1 MHFLT
6 VDSLFV
12 RFQNLIKRCLRM
24 QRSEKMLDYKY
35 FAYGAAAI
43 GLVGAMG
50 SFISGGNPIIALFTG
65 ILCLVGSIGT
75 VAIYKFGYLIVPMLT
90 QRGNIVQIMEGGYE
104 IPPSNDV
111 VLKNV
116 GGVYYASKYL
126 GVRIYESASEKSV
139 EENIVYSEYF
149 ERAISSV
156 KYVTKFAIM
165 VYMKDISEHRSRIET
180 KHAEAQL
187 RLARERDKPDP
198 DVLKMDRY
206 EKEVAMWENQINKL
220 TRGIKPMGL
229 ISYVMTTAIGVSKE
243 AAMAAAAGQANEL
256 KATIANALNVQVELL
271 TGEEMLRCF
280 QWEVMI
286 PPSPQELE
294 QAVL

>member
-1 MHFLT
+1 MW
-6 VDSLFV
+6 
-12 RFQNLIKRCLRM
+12 Q
-24 QRSEKMLDYKY
+24 SEKMIDYKY

-43 GLVGAMG
+43 GVVGAMG
-50 SFISGGNPIIALFTG
+50 SFVSGGNPIISFIAGVF
-65 ILCLVGSIGT
+65 CLIGAAG
-75 VAIYKFGYLIVPMLT
+75 AIAFYKYGYLLIPLIT
-90 QRGNIVQIMEGGYE
+90 QRGNIIQIMEGGYE

-126 GVRIYESASEKSV
+126 GVKVYESASEKSV
-139 EENIVYSEYF
+139 EENMVYSEYF

-156 KYVTKFAIM
+156 KYVTKFAMM

-198 DVLKMDRY
+198 DVLKMDRF

-229 ISYVMTTAIGVSKE
+229 VSYIMTTAVGVSKE
-243 AAMAAAAGQANEL
+243 AAMAAAASQANEL

-271 TGEEMLRCF
+271 SGDEMLRCF

-286 PPSPQELE
+286 PPTPQELN
-294 QAVL
+294 QAIL

>member
-1 MHFLT
+1 M
-6 VDSLFV
+6 V
-12 RFQNLIKRCLRM
+12 NIKNI
-24 QRSEKMLDYKY
+24 
-35 FAYGAAAI
+35 AYGSAGI
-43 GLVGAMG
+43 GIVGALG
-50 SFISGGNPIIALFTG
+50 CFVASSNGVLGIIAGL
-65 ILCLVGSIGT
+65 LCLVGT
-75 VAIYKFGYLIVPMLT
+75 VGAVVIYKYGYVVIPLLL
-90 QRGNIVQIMEGGYE
+90 QRGNVVQILEGGYE
-104 IPPSNDV
+104 VPASNDA

-126 GVRIYESASEKSV
+126 GVRIYESASEKTMD
-139 EENIVYSEYF
+139 ENIVYSEYF

-156 KYVTKFAIM
+156 KYVTKFAMMIY
-165 VYMKDISEHRSRIET
+165 VKDIGEHRSRIET

-198 DVLKMDRY
+198 DVLRLDRY

-229 ISYVMTTAIGVSKE
+229 ISYVMTTAVGVSKE
-243 AAMAAAAGQANEL
+243 AAIAAAAGQANEL
-256 KATIANALNVQVELL
+256 KATISNALNVQVELL
-271 TGEEMLRCF
+271 TGDEMLKCF

-286 PPSPQELE
+286 PPTPQELE

>member
-1 MHFLT
+1 
-6 VDSLFV
+6 
-12 RFQNLIKRCLRM
+12 
-24 QRSEKMLDYKY
+24 
-35 FAYGAAAI
+35 
-43 GLVGAMG
+43 MG
-50 SFISGGNPIIALFTG
+50 SFVSGGNPFIAFIAALLCMLGSAGAIIF
-65 ILCLVGSIGT
+65 
-75 VAIYKFGYLIVPMLT
+75 YKYGYLAVPLLT
-90 QRGNIVQIMEGGYE
+90 QKGNVVQIMEGGWE

-139 EENIVYSEYF
+139 EENMVYSEYF

-156 KYVTKFAIM
+156 KYVTKFAMMI
-165 VYMKDISEHRSRIET
+165 YMKDISEHRSRIET

-206 EKEVAMWENQINKL
+206 EKEVAMWEAQINKL

-229 ISYVMTTAIGVSKE
+229 VSYVMTTAVGVSKE
-243 AAMAAAAGQANEL
+243 AAMASAAAQANEL

-271 TGEEMLRCF
+271 TGDEMLRCF

-286 PPSPQELE
+286 PPTPQELE

>member
-1 MHFLT
+1 M
-6 VDSLFV
+6 VDV
-12 RFQNLIKRCLRM
+12 
-24 QRSEKMLDYKY
+24 KY
-35 FAYGAAAI
+35 FSYGAAVLA
-43 GLVGAMG
+43 LVGAMG
-50 SFISGGNPIIALFTG
+50 SFVGASNGIIALVSG
-65 ILCLVGSIGT
+65 LLCLAGAMGA
-75 VAIYKFGYLIVPMLT
+75 VAFYKYGYVLVPLLL
-90 QRGNIVQIMEGGYE
+90 QRANVVQLMEGGFE
-104 IPPSNDV
+104 VPASNDV

-126 GVRIYESASEKSV
+126 GVRIYESASEKST

-165 VYMKDISEHRSRIET
+165 VYMKDISDHRSRIET

-198 DVLKMDRY
+198 DVLRLDRY

-229 ISYVMTTAIGVSKE
+229 VSYVMTTAVGVSKE
-243 AAMAAAAGQANEL
+243 AAAAAAAAQANEL
-256 KATIANALNVQVELL
+256 RATISNSLNVQVDLL
-271 TGEEMLRCF
+271 NGDEMLRCF

-286 PPSPQELE
+286 PPTPSELA
-294 QAVL
+294 QSVI

>member
-1 MHFLT
+1 MAGFGT
-6 VDSLFV
+6 
-12 RFQNLIKRCLRM
+12 Q
-24 QRSEKMLDYKY
+24 Y
-35 FAYGAAAI
+35 FAYGAAGLA
-43 GLVGAMG
+43 LVGAMG
-50 SFISGGNPIIALFTG
+50 AFVGGGGIISLFAG
-65 ILCLVGSIGT
+65 VLCMVGAAGA
-75 VAIYKFGYLIVPMLT
+75 VGFYKYGYVLIPLIT

-116 GGVYYASKYL
+116 AGVYYASKYL
-126 GVRIYESASEKSV
+126 GVRIFESASEKTM

-156 KYVTKFAIM
+156 KYVTKFAMMI
-165 VYMKDISEHRSRIET
+165 YMKDIADHRQRIET

-198 DVLKMDRY
+198 DVLKLDRY

-229 ISYVMTTAIGVSKE
+229 VSYVMTTATGVSKE
-243 AAMAAAAGQANEL
+243 AATAAVSAQANEL
-256 KATIANALNVQVELL
+256 KATISNALNVQVEAL
-271 TGEEMLRCF
+271 TGDEMLRCF
-280 QWEVMI
+280 QWETAI
-286 PPSPQELE
+286 PPTAQELE

>member
-1 MHFLT
+1 M
-6 VDSLFV
+6 VNMRYYS
-12 RFQNLIKRCLRM
+12 
-24 QRSEKMLDYKY
+24 
-35 FAYGAAAI
+35 YGAGALALLGTI
-43 GLVGAMG
+43 GTFV
-50 SFISGGNPIIALFTG
+50 SGGNPIVMFISAV
-65 ILCLVGSIGT
+65 LCLVGAVGA
-75 VAIYKFGYLIVPMLT
+75 VGFYKYGYVLVPFIT
-90 QRGNIVQIMEGGYE
+90 QRANIVQIMEGGYE

-126 GVRIYESASEKSV
+126 AVRIYESASEKNMD
-139 EENIVYSEYF
+139 ENIVYSEYF

-165 VYMKDISEHRSRIET
+165 VYMKDVSDYRTRIET

-198 DVLKMDRY
+198 DVLRLDRY
-206 EKEVAMWENQINKL
+206 EKEVAMWEGQINKL
-220 TRGIKPMGL
+220 TRGIKPMGV
-229 ISYVMTTAIGVSKE
+229 ISYVMTTAVGVSKE
-243 AAMAAAAGQANEL
+243 AASAAASAQANEL
-256 KATIANALNVQVELL
+256 KSTISNALNVQIEPL

>member
-1 MHFLT
+1 M
-6 VDSLFV
+6 
-12 RFQNLIKRCLRM
+12 M
-24 QRSEKMLDYKY
+24 DYKY
-35 FAYGAAAI
+35 FGYGAAAI
-43 GLVGAMG
+43 GLLGAMG
-50 SFISGGNPIIALFTG
+50 SFIGGGNPFISFIAALLCMAGSAGAIIF
-65 ILCLVGSIGT
+65 
-75 VAIYKFGYLIVPMLT
+75 YKYGYIAVPLLT
-90 QRGNIVQIMEGGYE
+90 QKGNIVQIMEGGWE

-126 GVRIYESASEKSV
+126 GVKIYESASEKSV
-139 EENIVYSEYF
+139 EENMVYSEYF

-156 KYVTKFAIM
+156 KYVTKFAMMI
-165 VYMKDISEHRSRIET
+165 YMKDISEHRSRIET

-206 EKEVAMWENQINKL
+206 EKEVAMWESQINKL

-229 ISYVMTTAIGVSKE
+229 VSYVMTTAVGVSKE
-243 AAMAAAAGQANEL
+243 AAMASAAAQANEL

-271 TGEEMLRCF
+271 TGDEMLRCF

-286 PPSPQELE
+286 PPTPQELE